1 MVEAGGSLGESVRNV
16 RALRVGRVWRWL
28 SVVLWMAVIFYVSAQ
43 PDLPHHPA
51 GTVDVIL
58 KKAGHV
64 VEYGILAGLVFW
76 ASGASAY
83 EGRGRANVAAIGIT
97 ALYAVSDEVHQ
108 WFVPGRTSHP
118 LDVAFDLAGAALA
131 LLVLRRMFPPGG
143 ETARR

>member
-1 MVEAGGSLGESVRNV
+1 M
-16 RALRVGRVWRWL
+16 RALRVGRLWRWL
-28 SVVLWMAVIFYVSAQ
+28 SVVLWMGVIFYISAQ

-83 EGRGRANVAAIGIT
+83 EGSRRASFAAIAIT

-108 WFVPGRTSHP
+108 WVVPGRTAHP
-118 LDVAFDLAGAALA
+118 LDVAFDLAGAAMA
-131 LLVLRRMFPPGG
+131 LLVLRRLFSAGG
-143 ETARR
+143 ESARR